1 MTINITQAG
10 DVDFKEISLINA
22 AGIGVDIS
30 GMVINID
37 IFESVMNPFMTGSL
51 LITDSVNFFS
61 TFPIIGE
68 ERLNISFE
76 TPDTGYRITKQ
87 FFVDKLEMR
96 MADNNMS
103 SYILH
108 FTSIFVLK
116 DLNMK
121 HSSAYSGYGHVITQK
136 LFDKVNQSY
145 PQTTL
150 GIYTE
155 QTANKLKFISNF
167 WSPFKCITYCAN
179 QSISSKDST
188 RSPTFLFY
196 EDNKKFNFRTIS
208 DIVDM
213 STPSASGRTFYYD
226 AINGRGEASTGTQQ
240 ALMNVYET
248 ILNLRFVNGFDYIGR
263 HEIGAIQKRVVEFDI
278 LRKSINTRLYDYI
291 TEYNN
296 ADHVGKFPASSN
308 QLIYNRIN
316 STVDHTNLWTHAHD
330 GIGVDYRG
338 DVLCRRLGMLAN
350 LDYMSLELEIHGR
363 TDLVVGDVIDLRLQ
377 NFASAIHGTTQE
389 DDKLDA
395 LWSGHYMITEMQ
407 HRLSVNRHKII
418 MRVSKDGVNKSLTFR
433 PRDE

>member
-1 MTINITQAG
+1 MTTNITQAG
-10 DVDFKEISLINA
+10 DVNFKEITLINA

-30 GMVINID
+30 NMVINID
-37 IFESVMNPFMTGSL
+37 LFESVLNPFMTGSVL
-51 LITDSVNFFS
+51 MTDSANFFS

-68 ERLNISFE
+68 ERLNLIFE
-76 TPDTGYRITKQ
+76 TPDTGYQIRKQ

-96 MADNNMS
+96 MADNNTS
-103 SYILH
+103 TYILH

-121 HSSAYSGYGHVITQK
+121 HSTAYSGYGHTITQK
-136 LFDKVNQSY
+136 LFDKVNQAY
-145 PQTTL
+145 PQTDL

-155 QTANKLKFISNF
+155 QSANKLKFISNF

-179 QSISSKDST
+179 HSISSQQS
-188 RSPTFLFY
+188 REPTFLFY
-196 EDNKKFNFRTIS
+196 EDNKKFNFRTMT
-208 DIVDM
+208 DMVDM
-213 STPSASGRTFYYD
+213 SIPSATGRTFYYD
-226 AINGRGEASTGTQQ
+226 AINGRGDAATGTQQ
-240 ALMNVYET
+240 SLMNVYET

-263 HEIGAIQKRVVEFDI
+263 HEIGAIQKRVIEFDL
-278 LRKSINTRLYDYI
+278 LRKAINTRLYDYVI
-291 TEYNN
+291 EYKGSK
-296 ADHVGKFPASSN
+296 HVGNFPASSN

-316 STVDHTNLWTHAHD
+316 STVEHTNLWTHAHD
-330 GIGVDYRG
+330 GMGYDYRG
-338 DVLCRRLGMLAN
+338 DVLCRRRGMLAN

-377 NFASAIHGTTQE
+377 NFSSIIHGVTQE

-418 MRVSKDGVNKSLTFR
+418 MRVSKDGVNKALTFQ
-433 PRDE
+433 EQEQ